1 MYKAKRPLT
10 RPFIFTLILLTLVL
24 GACSRANPNE
34 SWPGL
39 SADNETVYVAYG
51 AGVIAY
57 DVESRSQ
64 QWSYPEEPRTTLP
77 FFAAPSVQDGRIIIG
92 NYGASGGFLS
102 PSPIITIYGLEEN
115 DSSNPR
121 ELWTDNQLA
130 SDRIVAPPL
139 QVEDIVYVGTA
150 DNKLFALDATNGVE
164 QWRFETTHSIWA
176 QPTYYEGT
184 LLVASLDRHLY
195 ALDAETGSLQW
206 QTELS
211 GALSGKP
218 IVGNGLVYVTGFENK
233 LQAIDI
239 DSGEVSWVF
248 DTSGW
253 VWSAPA
259 LSNNVLYFADSTGV
273 VYAIDA
279 ETKEPV
285 WEREVNVNGLVQTS
299 PVVHEGLVYIASQG
313 DPDSETEQGILV
325 AFSAEDGAE
334 EWRELTVAPLNTTPV
349 IVGDEVVVTVQSETA
364 LLIGYNFEGDQTW
377 TFMPQE
383 PQ

>member
-1 MYKAKRPLT
+1 LYKAKRPLK
-10 RPFIFTLILLTLVL
+10 RPFIFTLILISLVL
-24 GACSRANPNE
+24 SACSRANPNE

-39 SADNETVYVAYG
+39 STDGETVYVAYG

-57 DVESRSQ
+57 NVESNSQ
-64 QWSYPEEPRTTLP
+64 EWSFPAEPSSALP
-77 FFAAPSVQDGRIIIG
+77 FYAAPSIQNERIVVG

-115 DSSNPR
+115 DSGSPR
-121 ELWTDNQLA
+121 ELWSDNQLA
-130 SDRIVAPPL
+130 TDRIVAPPL

-176 QPTYYEGT
+176 QPTYADGT
-184 LLVASLDRHLY
+184 LFVASLDRHLY
-195 ALDAETGSLQW
+195 ALDAEDGSLKW

-218 IVGNGLVYVTGFENK
+218 IVGAGLVYVTGFENK
-233 LQAIDI
+233 LQAIDMN
-239 DSGEVSWVF
+239 SGDVSWVF

-253 VWSAPA
+253 VWSEPA
-259 LSNNVLYFADSTGV
+259 LVDNVLYFADSNGV

-279 ETKEPV
+279 TTANQIWQQQAP
-285 WEREVNVNGLVQTS
+285 GPVQTS
-299 PVVHEGLVYIASQG
+299 PVVHDGRVYVASQG
-313 DPDSETEQGILV
+313 DPENETEQGVLI
-325 AFSAEDGAE
+325 AYSATDGTE
-334 EWRELTVAPLNTTPV
+334 EWQQLTVAPLNATPV
-349 IVGDEVVVTVQSETA
+349 IVGDDVVVTLQSETA
-364 LLIGYNFEGDQTW
+364 LLIGYNLETGGQSW
-377 TFMPQE
+377 TFLPQE